1 MARCFCHADP
11 AIDELYSIPPINAIR
26 PVPVRSAN
34 DMYMATMELVQGNIL
49 PSFACRRLYAVEY
62 SDIKIKKGQDATF
75 ALLLKRTPD
84 ILDAVGHMPGE
95 RPFWWALP
103 PKAIMSMPMPSRS
116 ASQELRHVV
125 RQRCDEAREWLCGG
139 NQSSHC
145 VFARWRGALPQMSKE
160 DVAGKILDIVSER
173 MSLQ

>member
-1 MARCFCHADP
+1 MSWP
-11 AIDELYSIPPINAIR
+11 IPPINAIR

-34 DMYMATMELVQGNIL
+34 DMYMATMELVQEQHIAIL
-49 PSFACRRLYAVEY
+49 CAAVADYTPVEY

-95 RPFWWALP
+95 RPFLVGFAAESDHVHANAQSKLQAKNCDMLCANDVTKP
-103 PKAIMSMPMPSRS
+103 GSGFAVGTN
-116 ASQELRHVV
+116 QVTVFLRGGEV
-125 RQRCDEAREWLCGG
+125 RE
-139 NQSSHC
+139 
-145 VFARWRGALPQMSKE
+145 LPQMSKE